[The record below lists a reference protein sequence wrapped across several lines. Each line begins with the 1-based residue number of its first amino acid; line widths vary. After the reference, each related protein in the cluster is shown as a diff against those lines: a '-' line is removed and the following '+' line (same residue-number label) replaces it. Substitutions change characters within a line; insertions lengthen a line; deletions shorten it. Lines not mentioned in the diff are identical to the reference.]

1 MKKLVTVLTTS
12 LLVFTFLAGTAVAAP
27 APKQDYS
34 GGNNN
39 GGGGISFWA
48 NGATSVTF
56 ENKGDSH
63 TFYMT
68 VQNHGDYDIQVT
80 ISTLVGGIDGYFLYT
95 LPDGNHIVGPYAT
108 KTLSLWVEA
117 NGQSVDTPVSVS
129 FTVRATSGYNFGGS
143 LTFTATTLPG
153 DGGPPDDS
161 DSQPSQKIEPRHTSG
176 NLVLY

>member
-1 MKKLVTVLTTS
+1 MKKLVTILTTS

-27 APKQDYS
+27 APKQDY
-34 GGNNN
+34 GGGNN

-63 TFYMT
+63 TFSMT
-68 VQNHGDYDIQVT
+68 VKNNGNYNIQVT
-80 ISTLVGGIDGYFLYT
+80 ISTTIGGINGYFLYT

-108 KTLSLWVEA
+108 KTLSLCVKA

-129 FTVRATSGYNFGGS
+129 FTVSATSGNNNADS

-153 DGGPPDDS
+153 DDSPPDAI
-161 DSQPSQKIEPRHTSG
+161 PIHNHLIYR
-176 NLVLY
+176 